1 MVKNHCLFNN
11 QAGIA
16 TEKTERSDQVVLR
29 AHFNNFHKLCFSKP
43 VWLVMLGAVGVASL
57 ASSVESRYFLAE
69 FQGLIIHATYHLQC
83 DEKMPECTQCASRG
97 QKCPGATVGAV
108 FVPMKPKMKKKAGAK
123 GSGDS
128 PSQRDQSVFSEDSKS
143 GHTNGPSDISHT
155 APRSS
160 KLVAGSAFGEFLF
173 PTAYQPSKTAPFEQL
188 FLDHFISAFD
198 NRNLQRTPMGSWY
211 DHLPAIYK
219 TSPYQSCRES
229 TRAAMMVHYGV
240 MTSDVSIQT
249 EAFRWYAKALESQ
262 RSFLRKDKLGHTK
275 TMPAADEILSPII
288 LALFEL
294 VSCTTPTGWMDHVTG
309 AATMLEMRRPEN
321 CQTGLAHLVFRTI
334 RPTIVSCS
342 SVMTSILKI

>member
-1 MVKNHCLFNN
+1 
-11 QAGIA
+11 
-16 TEKTERSDQVVLR
+16 
-29 AHFNNFHKLCFSKP
+29 
-43 VWLVMLGAVGVASL
+43 MLGAVGVASL

-275 TMPAADEILSPII
+275 TMPAAEEILSPII